1 MNENEKKIIFKALAI
16 SIGIIFPMIFLIAIF
31 TPSDIKQKTQQEN
44 VILWD
49 YEIEYKYNIG
59 DYWNPQSGYIFA
71 VVTIRIVNNH
81 EKESVSTNPWKW
93 YLYVDNIRYSH
104 HTSTFADEIGHQTVD
119 VLPGGD
125 FTTKIVFE
133 VPYNATSTTN
143 IYLKYE
149 EYIYFTDMVID
160 ESLLP

>member
-1 MNENEKKIIFKALAI
+1 MNKKEKIIIAI
-16 SIGIIFPMIFLIAIF
+16 SIIIGLLF
-31 TPSDIKQKTQQEN
+31 TITFISLLNYPSEKKSENKN

-49 YEIEYKYNIG
+49 YEIEYKNKIG
-59 DYWNPQSGYIFA
+59 AYSKPQEGYIYA

-81 EKESVSTNPWKW
+81 NKESISTNAWNW
-93 YLYVDNIRYSH
+93 YLYVDNIRYAH
-104 HTSTFADEIGHQTVD
+104 HSVTYADEIGHQAVD

-133 VPYNATSTTN
+133 VPYDTLYTTN

-160 ESLLP
+160 EGLLPP